1 MKDNPFKFG
10 TVVDGVHFTDREEE
24 IAFISSHLRSENHL
38 IMISPRR
45 FGKTSLIRKILKE
58 SDRKHIYLD
67 LQIVLS
73 EEDFASQLLRRV
85 YRIFPY
91 YTQQLAFMVWEMIK
105 RSGYS
110 AEIAEAA
117 ADMIVTSH
125 DKDFELLWNTLNRTD
140 MMVLAGMS
148 AGDLSPLSEE
158 FGRLYG
164 TGAVST
170 VYSSL
175 QRLVRK
181 GMVIK
186 ENTAYYIDDPFFRRW
201 LKARRDV

>member
-85 YRIFPY
+85 YRI
-91 YTQQLAFMVWEMIK
+91 
-105 RSGYS
+105 
-110 AEIAEAA
+110 
-117 ADMIVTSH
+117 
-125 DKDFELLWNTLNRTD
+125 
-140 MMVLAGMS
+140 
-148 AGDLSPLSEE
+148 SPLLHATACIHGMGDDQALGLQCRHS
-158 FGRLYG
+158 G
-164 TGAVST
+164 
-170 VYSSL
+170 SSS
-175 QRLVRK
+175 
-181 GMVIK
+181 
-186 ENTAYYIDDPFFRRW
+186 
-201 LKARRDV
+201 